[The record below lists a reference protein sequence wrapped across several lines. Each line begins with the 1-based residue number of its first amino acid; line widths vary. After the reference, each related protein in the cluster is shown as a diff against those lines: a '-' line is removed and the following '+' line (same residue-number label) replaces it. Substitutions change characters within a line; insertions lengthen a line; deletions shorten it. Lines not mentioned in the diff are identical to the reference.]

1 MKLII
6 VVILGSLLVNSLKYL
21 KMVSSESHNTRLSDM
36 KQDLVDFRN
45 DFNLCL
51 SCLKNSIDQKFNN
64 INSQLYQIEGNILKN
79 ITDVVNESIMSIKDS
94 IIDALKEENMKFQS
108 RVEQLEDKIL
118 RMEIAK
124 NNHDQYTRRNNI
136 EIQGIP
142 ARVKDEH
149 LENKVIDIFRCLK
162 ISIDPSDIEDCHR
175 LGNSTPK
182 NTIDRFVNRKF
193 GKKVLEGKFVC
204 ER

>member
-1 MKLII
+1 
-6 VVILGSLLVNSLKYL
+6 
-21 KMVSSESHNTRLSDM
+21 MVSSESHNTRLSDM

-149 LENKVIDIFRCLK
+149 LENKAIDIFRCLK
-162 ISIDPSDIEDCHR
+162 TSTDPSDIEDCHR
-175 LGNSTPK
+175 IVTQHLK
-182 NTIDRFVNRKF
+182 I
-193 GKKVLEGKFVC
+193 L
-204 ER
+204 

>member
-1 MKLII
+1 MT
-6 VVILGSLLVNSLKYL
+6 
-21 KMVSSESHNTRLSDM
+21 NT
-36 KQDLVDFRN
+36 
-45 DFNLCL
+45 
-51 SCLKNSIDQKFNN
+51 
-64 INSQLYQIEGNILKN
+64 
-79 ITDVVNESIMSIKDS
+79 
-94 IIDALKEENMKFQS
+94 
-108 RVEQLEDKIL
+108 
-118 RMEIAK
+118 
-124 NNHDQYTRRNNI
+124 TRRNDI

-142 ARVKDEH
+142 ATVKDEH

-162 ISIDPSDIEDCHR
+162 INIDPSDIEDCHR

>member
-1 MKLII
+1 
-6 VVILGSLLVNSLKYL
+6 
-21 KMVSSESHNTRLSDM
+21 MVSSESHNTRLSDM

>member
-94 IIDALKEENMKFQS
+94 IIDVLKEENMKFQS

>member
-94 IIDALKEENMKFQS
+94 IIDALK
-108 RVEQLEDKIL
+108 
-118 RMEIAK
+118 
-124 NNHDQYTRRNNI
+124 
-136 EIQGIP
+136 
-142 ARVKDEH
+142 
-149 LENKVIDIFRCLK
+149 
-162 ISIDPSDIEDCHR
+162 
-175 LGNSTPK
+175 
-182 NTIDRFVNRKF
+182 
-193 GKKVLEGKFVC
+193 KKT
-204 ER
+204 